1 MHKGFESGDRQA
13 SDQLSGEGPTP
24 PIRYEIERLADKHD
38 AHQTHVVDA
47 RDLYDAIR
55 KARQLIGVGEVRI
68 RRDGRQVCYLH
79 LQSATR
85 WWVELSENA
94 G

>member
-1 MHKGFESGDRQA
+1 MHKGFEHDERPDA
-13 SDQLSGEGPTP
+13 SVLSGGGDAAL
-24 PIRYEIERLADKHD
+24 IRYEIERLAGKNGP
-38 AHQTHVVDA
+38 AEAYTIEA
-47 RDLYDAIR
+47 RDLHDAIG
-55 KARQLIGVGEVRI
+55 KARKVIGVGEVRI

-85 WWVELSENA
+85 WWVELNENA